1 MRGKKLKIILILV
14 AIGLAVYYLPRLF
27 GGHGQEKQQGMAMP
41 IDVAAVIERDVQQW
55 NEFSGRLVAVDQ
67 VEVKPRVSGA
77 IDSIHFQEG
86 ATVKKGDLL
95 FIIDPRPY
103 AAEIAREE
111 GALASAEA
119 QVSLAITESARAKRL
134 LADKAIPQREYDE
147 KINALKVA
155 EANVKTAHAALE
167 AAKLNLE
174 YSHIKA
180 PVTGRIG
187 RAEITVGNIVEAG
200 SSAPTLTSI
209 VSNNPVYA
217 DFDVDEQT
225 FLNYVRA
232 KATGNKDAG
241 KIPVML
247 ALDAGN
253 NILRGGA
260 IQSFDNRLNPQSGT
274 IRVRAVFDNSDG
286 ALVPGLFARIMLGD
300 AGLTKAIL
308 ITDKAV
314 GTDQSKK
321 FVLVVGADNKVQYRE
336 IKLGGVTEGL
346 RVIKEGLR
354 PGEKIIVNGLQ
365 RSKPGMEVKPELVGM
380 ENQKSESGTQKPE
393 KK

>member
-1 MRGKKLKIILILV
+1 MRGNKLKILLILV
-14 AIGLAVYYLPRLF
+14 VIGLAVYYLPHFF
-27 GGHGQEKQQGMAMP
+27 GSHTQDTKQGMAMP
-41 IDVAAVIERDVQQW
+41 VDVAAVIEREVQQW

-86 ATVKKGDLL
+86 AVVQKGDLL

-103 AAEIAREE
+103 VAEVAKADGEV
-111 GALASAEA
+111 ASAEA

-134 LADKAIPQREYDE
+134 LTDKAIPEREYDE

-155 EANVKTAHAALE
+155 EASVKSAHASLE

-187 RAEITVGNIVEAG
+187 RAEITVGNIVDAG

-225 FLNYVRA
+225 FMSYVRA
-232 KATGNKDAG
+232 KATGDKDAE

-260 IQSFDNRLNPQSGT
+260 IQSFDNRLNPQTAT

-286 ALVPGLFARIMLGD
+286 ALVPGLFARIMLGNSEP
-300 AGLTKAIL
+300 TKAIL
-308 ITDKAV
+308 ISDKAI

-346 RVIKEGLR
+346 RVIKEGLHA
-354 PGEKIIVNGLQ
+354 GEKIIVNGLQ
-365 RSKPGMEVKPELVGM
+365 KSKPGMEVKPQEVQM
-380 ENQKSESGTQKPE
+380 SEAGIQKPE